1 MSKINS
7 DVSKLTTIPE
17 KALDKLNDKILY
29 CICDIIAED
38 RLQEKFISEFDFG
51 LYKLYIKHD
60 DKTQIKFKVI
70 PSEELQRCIINTI
83 TKGQNLLEDTLN
95 NALAKKFLEV
105 YKDIC

>member
-1 MSKINS
+1 MSKINC

-29 CICDIIAED
+29 SICEEVAENI
-38 RLQEKFISEFDFG
+38 LQDKSITELDFG

-60 DKTQIKFKVI
+60 DPSQVKFKVV
-70 PSEELQRCIINTI
+70 PSEELQKEVINTI
-83 TKGQNLLEDTLN
+83 TKRRNLLEDTLN
-95 NALAKKFLEV
+95 NALVKKFLEV